1 MCLCVC
7 LYVCYSIIMVYIML
21 VCVCAYKHVQT
32 KSLHDFARFSKQF
45 ITETLGQEH
54 SDTWL
59 VKHGSI

>member
-1 MCLCVC
+1 
-7 LYVCYSIIMVYIML
+7 MVYNVGVC

-59 VKHGSI
+59 VKHGSIWRREAAKALFWS

>member
-1 MCLCVC
+1 MFVC
-7 LYVCYSIIMVYIML
+7 MLSYSIIMVYNVG
-21 VCVCAYKHVQT
+21 VCVYKHVQT
-32 KSLHDFARFSKQF
+32 EKLHGFARFSKQF